1 MTISNTLTEKSFAP
15 DAGSNQTFDLGF
27 EVFETSDIVM
37 FFDGLQVTSGFTV
50 LPSTNQVTVDSDPGF
65 NSSKTLTFRR
75 VLDRTQ
81 GTNLAN
87 NQVLDVD
94 AVEAALDKVTALHHQ
109 GMSID
114 NDGNLDASKL
124 VDTTVTS
131 RRITNVSDGILVSD
145 AATVGQLA
153 NLQGG
158 TTFVNSIAGDGGT
171 LKTGA
176 VTLTTDDVDEDG
188 SPTNL
193 YHTTARASAAAPI
206 QSIASSD
213 GSVTVTNSSGN
224 INLAVQNTSS
234 GSVPSATGSNAFIVS
249 ESSAYELQSGATA
262 RTSLGVGTG
271 DDVSFNRVT
280 AGENLVVAGTSTLS
294 GAVTANGGVTSSGT
308 ITAEQLT
315 STDDLTVVD
324 DAVIGGGIT
333 LGEDLTI
340 TGTLK
345 GPSSNANRV
354 GVNTSSASADG
365 MLHVVEATAGSVAAP
380 TTGNL
385 LVLETN
391 DSSNG
396 LSILQPDP
404 SGSDNTANI
413 FFGKVADNDSG
424 GITYT
429 HNQTNRNQDSLAL
442 NFGGSTATFDA
453 NGGSPQLVLPST
465 TIIDNVATPTASDHA
480 ATKGYVDSNS
490 GAPQVLCV
498 QYSDQQ
504 HSSASGSSNARY
516 HSLSP
521 SATSSGSFSNV
532 SGASVTSGG
541 AGFFT
546 LPSGTYLIECNIFAA
561 VTSANL
567 SRGPMVHLTT
577 SRNNNSTSISGQVT
591 GAGGDTVKSFEC
603 MLNGTPVRNLAHTQS
618 LFYKTVLTVGSNT
631 NLYTTVGLRPQG
643 NTQASVQFG
652 GVLSATKIA

>member
-1 MTISNTLTEKSFAP
+1 MTVSNTLTEKSFTP
-15 DAGSNQTFDLGF
+15 DAGSNQTFSLGF

-50 LPSTNQVTVDSDPGF
+50 LSTTNQVTVDSDPGF

-109 GMSID
+109 GMTID

-124 VDTTVTS
+124 VDTTVTN
-131 RRITNVSDGILVSD
+131 RRITNVADGILVSD

-280 AGENLVVAGTSTLS
+280 AGENLVVSGTSTLS

-324 DAVIGGGIT
+324 DAVIGGGLT
-333 LGEDLTI
+333 VGEDVTV

-345 GPSSNANRV
+345 GPSGNASRV

-365 MLHVVEATAGSVAAP
+365 MLHVVEATAGSVAAA
-380 TTGNL
+380 TTGNI

-396 LSILQPDP
+396 LSILQPNP

-453 NGGSPQLVLPST
+453 NGGNPQLVLPST

-504 HSSASGSSNARY
+504 HSSGSGTSNQRY

-521 SATSSGSFSNV
+521 QATSSGSFSNV

-561 VTSANL
+561 VTSSNL

-577 SRNNNSTSISGQVT
+577 SRNNGSATLSGQVT

-603 MLNGTPVRNLAHTQS
+603 MNNGVGVRNLAHTQS
-618 LFYKTVLTVGSNT
+618 LFYKTVVTVGSNT
-631 NLYTTVGLRPQG
+631 NLYTTVGLRPQDG
-643 NTQASVQFG
+643 TQASVQFG